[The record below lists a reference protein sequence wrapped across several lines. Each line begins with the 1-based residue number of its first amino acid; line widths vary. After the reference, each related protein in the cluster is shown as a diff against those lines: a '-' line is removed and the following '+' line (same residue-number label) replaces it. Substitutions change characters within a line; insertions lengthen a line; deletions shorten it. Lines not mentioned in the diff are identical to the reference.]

1 MPDFWSHRYAAKGAL
16 EQFLKNEPTHHVWS
30 DFEEA
35 AFIFGAQG
43 PDFFYYINKWKPFS
57 KVRYSHLGN
66 ALHHQNPEPLVRC
79 LLEILKTSDSKV
91 QKSYIAGFLSHYFM
105 DVHCHPLICRLG
117 PEHDT
122 HKRVEMN
129 LEALCIFDY
138 WSLSRSSLDL
148 SALKIRDLSQYE
160 ALGALWLTILEK
172 IGLEPVS
179 TDMIIDG
186 HQSML
191 RIQKLI
197 KKDLVRFIPGKK
209 LLGKIVKYDLSLLI
223 LPRLDKQTLRATREY
238 DSFVRCYTDGI
249 TETANSFACIE
260 AIFSGKATIDDF
272 IDTYVKRDFLG
283 EVI

>member
-16 EQFLKNEPTHHVWS
+16 EHFTQKEPTHLVWS

-66 ALHHQNPEPLVRC
+66 ALHHENPEPLMRH
-79 LLEILKTSDSKV
+79 LLEFLKTCTSRV
-91 QKSYIAGFLSHYFM
+91 QMAYIAGFISHYIM

-122 HKRVEMN
+122 HKRIEMD

-138 WSLSRSSLDL
+138 WKLSRSSLDL
-148 SALKIRDLSQYE
+148 SALKIKDSNHLE
-160 ALGALWLTILEK
+160 ALSALWVTILDK
-172 IGLEPVS
+172 IGLESVP
-179 TDMIIDG
+179 TDRIIDG
-186 HQSML
+186 HRSML

-197 KKDLVRFIPGKK
+197 KNDLVRLIPGKK
-209 LLGKIVKYDLSLLI
+209 LLGKIVNYDLSLLVF
-223 LPRLDKQTLRATREY
+223 PSLDDETLKAAMEY
-238 DSFVRCYTDGI
+238 EAFVHCYTTGI
-249 TETANSFACIE
+249 TETTNAFGCID
-260 AIFSGKATIDDF
+260 AILSGNATIDDF

-283 EVI
+283 EVL